1 MGIEEMPN
9 IDKKRE
15 ELDKEHEEIE
25 KKEYITPEDKERL
38 AQIGKE
44 HQELSNK
51 SKNLERGELPPSEA
65 ESTEPK
71 LPEPKESESKEPESK
86 EPEPSELKTESKEEI
101 KKTGTKGKGK
111 KKKLAEQ
118 PEPKK
123 EKTEKEILDEEIT
136 KKYYDELAKIQAM
149 PENTDNF
156 KEQKAKQYFELID
169 DWLERGHKDNYQG
182 IQTILSDLDNL
193 QAKGWFYNIAKNQEI
208 NKIALTMAANYK
220 EWRADDITKIKTI
233 KNIAAK
239 QKQDLWGSPDKT
251 LKKVAE
257 ILASQE
263 IPYKGN
269 IDSVV
274 SDIQNPNIKAG
285 AINSILTIEKKS
297 INQKEELL
305 KNMKEE
311 AKEQEVD
318 VKTLENVFSSLDVNK
333 LLDRP
338 EDISQLFSQ
347 ASEIMK
353 DPEAQKK
360 CQEFIQAIKR
370 ATEKGEKSP
379 SAVNKAKEYIQEKSK
394 KETAAK
400 NGSKPIF
407 ETAGLAILLFLVL
420 FMLLELKGVDY
431 LTGHTS
437 KDKKK

>member
-1 MGIEEMPN
+1 MGIEEIPN

-15 ELDKEHEEIE
+15 ELDKEHKEIE
-25 KKEYITPEDKERL
+25 KKEYITSEDKEKL
-38 AQIGKE
+38 AQIEKE

-51 SKNLERGELPPSEA
+51 SKNMERGELPPSEA

-220 EWRADDITKIKTI
+220 EWGADDITKIKTI

-360 CQEFIQAIKR
+360 CQEFIQAVKR
-370 ATEKGEKSP
+370 AIEKGEKSP
-379 SAVNKAKEYIQEKSK
+379 SAVNKAKEYIEKSK